1 MASDNGPGGVVDG
14 ATRVPV
20 AGRSLAVVRLC
31 VLVTAL
37 SLLVATAAVPGSV
50 VATPTEPPEGTA
62 GGTDREVGPLT
73 ECFAGEGY
81 PLAIGDPPATIDA
94 LVHVSVLT
102 DPAAG
107 DEFGVEL
114 AGTIDGDPI
123 VTLAA
128 GVRLDAPGLVATGI
142 DPFAAFDLLY
152 TYELRLPMF
161 EGTIDDST
169 YEEDRPPV
177 GSAAG
182 TVPC

>member
-1 MASDNGPGGVVDG
+1 MGRRTGSDGAADG
-14 ATRVPV
+14 AT
-20 AGRSLAVVRLC
+20 GRSLADVRLP
-31 VLVTAL
+31 VLVTGL
-37 SLLVATAAVPGSV
+37 CLLVATAAVPGV
-50 VATPTEPPEGTA
+50 VVGAPAEPADGTT

-102 DPAAG
+102 DPTAG
-107 DEFGVEL
+107 NEFGVEL
-114 AGTIDGDPI
+114 AGTLDDQPI

-128 GVRLDAPGLVATGI
+128 GVRLDAPGLVATGV

-161 EGTIDDST
+161 DGTIGDAT
-169 YEEDRPPV
+169 YGEDRPPV

-182 TVPC
+182 AVPC

>member
-1 MASDNGPGGVVDG
+1 MGRETGSRRADEGSTS
-14 ATRVPV
+14 ATTM
-20 AGRSLAVVRLC
+20 GRSLGSVCLC
-31 VLVTAL
+31 LGLLVTA
-37 SLLVATAAVPGSV
+37 AIVPGIAV
-50 VATPTEPPEGTA
+50 GAPTEPHESA
-62 GGTDREVGPLT
+62 GATDREVGPLT
-73 ECFAGEGY
+73 ECFAGEGR

-114 AGTIDGDPI
+114 AGRLDGEPI

-152 TYELRLPMF
+152 AYELRLPMF
-161 EGTIDDST
+161 DGTIGETT

-182 TVPC
+182 AVPC